1 MQEKRNSL
9 LLSTVPLSRGM
20 PVHIE
25 HRDDTSVT
33 LSLKDKVLEMH
44 TPQDALR
51 RIHES
56 LHARHTY
63 NRHRVDAPDM
73 VAQLVEDV
81 RLHACHWPWPA
92 DKTPLP
98 IATEVRAFLLG
109 NINAHAKAIEAG
121 ESSATD
127 FPVFFESLR
136 ACAVCFGI
144 TGHTEKG
151 LGLLP
156 QHLRDFAQR
165 CFDLITADQL
175 DRQQAAD
182 EITAVFFAEEEK
194 ERRPNTKRHDKSN
207 RPFNPA
213 MEIIDLPKTERCSAQ
228 ESGVRLATSGARIY
242 RPALR
247 RPVLPA
253 RLFMRNAPI
262 EPAGTILIDASGS
275 MGSFGFIVEQMRRE
289 PGATIAYYN
298 AGQTGRGK
306 LFIYARDGWRADGK
320 LPSAGGSNVVDG
332 PALDW
337 LLKQDGPRIFITDRC
352 FCGAYDSPAQI
363 IRLANAE
370 AQGLLTV
377 RNYQDE
383 TGE

>member
-1 MQEKRNSL
+1 
-9 LLSTVPLSRGM
+9 
-20 PVHIE
+20 
-25 HRDDTSVT
+25 
-33 LSLKDKVLEMH
+33 MH

-51 RIHES
+51 RIHEA
-56 LHARHTY
+56 LHARHTFD
-63 NRHRVDAPDM
+63 RHRVDAPDM
-73 VAQLVEDV
+73 VMQLVEDV

-92 DKTPLP
+92 GKTPLP
-98 IATEVRAFLLG
+98 IATEVRAYLLG
-109 NINAHAKAIEAG
+109 SLDAHTKAIEAG
-121 ESSATD
+121 ESCATD

-144 TGHTEKG
+144 TGQFD
-151 LGLLP
+151 LGLRLLP
-156 QHLRDFAQR
+156 PHLRNFAQR
-165 CFDLITADQL
+165 CCELIVADQL

-182 EITAVFFAEEEK
+182 EITAVFFADEEEEGPHRK
-194 ERRPNTKRHDKSN
+194 TRKGKGSRPAK
-207 RPFNPA
+207 PV
-213 MEIIDLPKTERCSAQ
+213 MEIVDLPKTERCSAQ

-253 RLFMRNAPI
+253 RLFVRNAPI

-275 MGSFGFIVEQMRRE
+275 MGSFDFIVEQMRRE

-298 AGQTGRGK
+298 ASSGKGK
-306 LFIYARDGWRADGK
+306 LFIYAKDGWRADGE
-320 LPSAGGSNVVDG
+320 LPSAGGGNAVDG

-337 LLKQDGPRIFITDRC
+337 LLQQDGPRIFITDRC
-352 FCGAYDSPAQI
+352 FCGALDSAAQI
-363 IRLANAE
+363 VRLANAE
-370 AQGLLTV
+370 TQGLLTV

>member
-1 MQEKRNSL
+1 MREKRNSL

-25 HRDDTSVT
+25 HRDDTAVT
-33 LSLKDKVLEMH
+33 VSHKDKVLEMH

-63 NRHRVDAPDM
+63 DRHRVDGPDM

-81 RLHACHWPWPA
+81 RLHTGHWPWPA
-92 DKTPLP
+92 NRTPLP
-98 IATEVRAFLLG
+98 IASEVRSYLLG
-109 NINAHAKAIEAG
+109 SLDAHAKAIEAG
-121 ESSATD
+121 ESATTD

-136 ACAVCFGI
+136 ASAVCFGI
-144 TGHTEKG
+144 TGKFDLG
-151 LGLLP
+151 LGLLQP
-156 QHLRDFAQR
+156 YLRGFAQK
-165 CFDLITADQL
+165 CLALIMAGQT

-182 EITAVFFAEEEK
+182 EITSVFFAEEEN
-194 ERRPNTKRHDKSN
+194 ERPGRPKKSKGN
-207 RPFNPA
+207 RPVKPV
-213 MEIIDLPKTERCSAQ
+213 MKIVDLPKTERCSAQ

-253 RLFMRNAPI
+253 RLFVRNAPI

-275 MGSFGFIVEQMRRE
+275 MGSFDFIVEQMQRE

-298 AGQTGRGK
+298 AGSTREGK
-306 LFIYARDGWRADGK
+306 LFIYAKDGWRANGE
-320 LPSAGGSNVVDG
+320 LPSAGGGNVVDG
-332 PALDW
+332 PALNW

-352 FCGAYDSPAQI
+352 FSGAYDSEAQI
-363 IRLANAE
+363 VRLANAE

-377 RNYQDE
+377 HDYEDKK
-383 TGE
+383 